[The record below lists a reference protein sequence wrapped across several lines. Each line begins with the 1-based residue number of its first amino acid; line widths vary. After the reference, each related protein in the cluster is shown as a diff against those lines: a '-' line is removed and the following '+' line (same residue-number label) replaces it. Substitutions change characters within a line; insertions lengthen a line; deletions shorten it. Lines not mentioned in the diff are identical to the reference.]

1 MNSLTKM
8 YVEENE
14 MLKEANE
21 QAKDQIEKLQSYIKN
36 NDKYKIL
43 YQRTKETL
51 LVNEDK
57 EIKSSIILEYMTRIE
72 EGLEWHQ
79 H

>member
-57 EIKSSIILEYMTRIE
+57 EIKSSVILEYMTRIE
-72 EGLEWHQ
+72 EGLE
-79 H
+79 

>member
-57 EIKSSIILEYMTRIE
+57 EIKSSMILEYMTRIE
-72 EGLEWHQ
+72 EGLE
-79 H
+79 

>member
-72 EGLEWHQ
+72 EGLE
-79 H
+79 